1 MRKLR
6 IAGTVAIFL
15 SIFFCRLE
23 GAACPDLKSSFLQKC
38 GSKLYLGGQEFR
50 EIGFNFYK
58 AFRLYLDRGWDDFP
72 EGKGREFARKNLET
86 LAAHNFHIIRVMGPF
101 HSPEFYEVFF
111 DDDPTVQSRKRKEY
125 FAALTE
131 FFDDCDRL
139 NIWVDFSLYWNVQS
153 LADLGHHSL
162 REGMT
167 NPKSLG
173 YKRFAEYTT
182 AVVKHARKWPKII
195 FEIGN
200 ENNFLADLEASADWA
215 KSGVFTDSP
224 TGIGRV
230 YRGPDNNINS
240 YELARFFRRVILLVK
255 SVDGRRLIV
264 TGNAEPKPNAW
275 HMLRA
280 AVGGPG
286 LNIEN
291 ENLADQESYLR
302 LVESDADIVSSHLYI
317 NEHIGSRWYV
327 DVAKKMGKPLFMG
340 EVGPHFERVGEKIIG
355 ADYSDPKV
363 IKDVENKSRDL
374 VEAGVSISLW
384 WNYNCIDR
392 DPVAF
397 KLCHGK
403 TDEALKIIEDS
414 NRKIKKRHE

>member
-1 MRKLR
+1 M
-6 IAGTVAIFL
+6 
-15 SIFFCRLE
+15 
-23 GAACPDLKSSFLQKC
+23 
-38 GSKLYLGGQEFR
+38 
-50 EIGFNFYK
+50 
-58 AFRLYLDRGWDDFP
+58 
-72 EGKGREFARKNLET
+72 
-86 LAAHNFHIIRVMGPF
+86 
-101 HSPEFYEVFF
+101 
-111 DDDPTVQSRKRKEY
+111 
-125 FAALTE
+125 
-131 FFDDCDRL
+131 
-139 NIWVDFSLYWNVQS
+139 
-153 LADLGHHSL
+153 
-162 REGMT
+162 
-167 NPKSLG
+167 
-173 YKRFAEYTT
+173 
-182 AVVKHARKWPKII
+182 
-195 FEIGN
+195 
-200 ENNFLADLEASADWA
+200 
-215 KSGVFTDSP
+215 
-224 TGIGRV
+224 
-230 YRGPDNNINS
+230 
-240 YELARFFRRVILLVK
+240 LVR

-264 TGNAEPKPNAW
+264 TGNAERKPNAW

-392 DPVAF
+392 DPVVF